1 MGAWVDIF
9 IRDYT
14 EDPIDEGAFAINI
27 EVQWPSPEVS
37 YVRLSFAERFIEKL
51 FRVSWHKDLS
61 VEDKRLTKDRREVF
75 IQWGL
80 IRLERWIEKHED
92 TSKVMITYESDRFW
106 AEQVLAKKIKPQ
118 SERVDEKHYRYW
130 LRTAAG
136 SEGAQAS

>member
-14 EDPIDEGAFAINI
+14 EDPVDEGAFAINI

-37 YVRLSFAERFIEKL
+37 YVRVSFEELFIEKL
-51 FRVSWHKDLS
+51 FHIRWNKDLGR
-61 VEDKRLTKDRREVF
+61 EDKRLTKERRETF

-80 IRLERWIEKHED
+80 YRLERWIEKRED
-92 TSKVMITYESDRFW
+92 ISKVMISYEKDQAW
-106 AEQVLAKKIKPQ
+106 AEQVLAQKSKPQ

-130 LRTAAG
+130 LRTAASG
-136 SEGAQAS
+136 DGASKP

>member
-37 YVRLSFAERFIEKL
+37 YVRISFAELFIEKL
-51 FRVSWHKDLS
+51 FRVGWHKDLGI
-61 VEDKRLTKDRREVF
+61 EDKRLTRERREVF

-80 IRLERWIEKHED
+80 VRLERWIEKRED
-92 TSKVMITYESDRFW
+92 MSKIMITYEADRLW
-106 AEQVLAKKIKPQ
+106 AEQVLTKKLKAQ

-130 LRTAAG
+130 LRTASG
-136 SEGAQAS
+136 SEGARPL

>member
-14 EDPIDEGAFAINI
+14 EDPVDEGAFALNV

-51 FRVSWHKDLS
+51 FHIRWNQDLS
-61 VEDKRLTKDRREVF
+61 TEDKRLTKERRDVF

-80 IRLERWIEKHED
+80 FRLERWIESREAV
-92 TSKVMITYESDRFW
+92 SKVMLTYEADRLW
-106 AEQVLAKKIKPQ
+106 AEQILTKKIKPQ
-118 SERVDEKHYRYW
+118 SEFVNDRHYRYW
-130 LRTAAG
+130 LKSYG
-136 SEGAQAS
+136 GGDGARVS

>member
-14 EDPIDEGAFAINI
+14 EDPIDEGAFAINV

-37 YVRLSFAERFIEKL
+37 YVRISFAERFIEKL
-51 FRVSWHKDLS
+51 FHISWHKDLG

-92 TSKVMITYESDRFW
+92 ESKIMITYEKDRLW
-106 AEQVLAKKIKPQ
+106 AEQVFAKKMKAQ
-118 SERVDEKHYRYW
+118 SERVDDKHYRYW
-130 LRTAAG
+130 LRTAVSG
-136 SEGAQAS
+136 NGV

>member
-14 EDPIDEGAFAINI
+14 EDPIDEGAFAINV

-37 YVRLSFAERFIEKL
+37 YVRISFAERFIEKL
-51 FRVSWHKDLS
+51 FHISWHKDLG

-80 IRLERWIEKHED
+80 IRLERWIPILQPPCSWEW
-92 TSKVMITYESDRFW
+92 TT
-106 AEQVLAKKIKPQ
+106 
-118 SERVDEKHYRYW
+118 
-130 LRTAAG
+130 
-136 SEGAQAS
+136 AQAATRRPSRR